1 MRSGNISDTTT
12 TTTFK
17 RLSADDQRLIA
28 GVTQQ
33 WEEDGNE
40 IRLTGSAEPY
50 HPGPQST
57 DEEKAAYWQPC
68 PSGSCPKSSCTGAG
82 KDFYTC
88 CGVSFFN
95 GWLALII
102 CPACLATYCTS
113 VVTCIAGG
121 LLFVCFAAAM
131 AQALLRGIVTEC
143 GCFGSLTRT
152 RVSRMLVA
160 RNAVVVVMLF
170 LEAASKRPWVL
181 VTGRGD
187 AVVLTAAG
195 CVALAAAALTGAQLS
210 RAHRRRTSAP
220 PGPSA
225 PPSSSSSVSGAR
237 I

>member
-1 MRSGNISDTTT
+1 MPAFSSVFRVLVGVVLLVAAAAQHRDPPGR
-12 TTTFK
+12 
-17 RLSADDQRLIA
+17 RLDAIDRYRMVPRPLQ
-28 GVTQQ
+28 
-33 WEEDGNE
+33 
-40 IRLTGSAEPY
+40 
-50 HPGPQST
+50 
-57 DEEKAAYWQPC
+57 
-68 PSGSCPKSSCTGAG
+68 
-82 KDFYTC
+82 
-88 CGVSFFN
+88 
-95 GWLALII
+95 
-102 CPACLATYCTS
+102 PACLAVLTGAEILLGAALIAGAHR
-113 VVTCIAGG
+113 VVTCIAGD

-195 CVALAAAALTGAQLS
+195 CVALAAAALTGARLS

-220 PGPSA
+220 SGPSA
-225 PPSSSSSVSGAR
+225 PPSSSSSESGAR